1 MSDKPM
7 GFNLMMELRFWVARF
22 ANWFCGPEVLFWD
35 SPAEWEEYMS
45 VGEPYVAPI
54 DDTP

>member
-7 GFNLMMELRFWVARF
+7 GFNLMIELRFLVARF

-35 SPAEWEEYMS
+35 SPEVWEAYIAMGQPYQAEND
-45 VGEPYVAPI
+45 AP
-54 DDTP
+54 